1 MSRFEFLMMIAA
13 VVVAV
18 GMTEIVGGWGRLM
31 RTRVVVKPDWLHLGW
46 TVVILFSLIQYWV
59 GMWSYNQLPIDYMGQ
74 IFFLI
79 IPTLFGVL
87 AAFAITP
94 DVPMEQELDVR
105 EYYWAK
111 RRAVFLPLAAY
122 VAMAL
127 IADLVIVGVDKVEM
141 SEVYPLR
148 RWYVGGRSVDAYE
161 TCVGA
166 CVCFGRV
173 DRQHHQI
180 FVHALLGLR
189 RAMDRLDGGS
199 WPKVRLARKRVLRPL
214 WRKHGDS

>member
-31 RTRVVVKPDWLHLGW
+31 RTRAVVKPDWLHLGW

-59 GMWSYNQLPIDYMGQ
+59 GMWAYNQLPIDYMGQ

-94 DVPMEQELDVR
+94 DVPMEGELVVR

-111 RRAVFLPLAAY
+111 RAAVFLPLAAY
-122 VAMAL
+122 VVAAL
-127 IADLVIVGVDKVEM
+127 LADLVILGADKVEI
-141 SEVYPLR
+141 
-148 RWYVGGRSVDAYE
+148 GDAVPFV
-161 TCVGA
+161 VGA
-166 CVCFGRV
+166 
-173 DRQHHQI
+173 
-180 FVHALLGLR
+180 ALISVLT
-189 RAMDRLDGGS
+189 MTKRLWIHTAVLSGWAANLIVS
-199 WPKVRLARKRVLRPL
+199 VFLRPSDL
-214 WRKHGDS
+214 VTQWIG

>member
-1 MSRFEFLMMIAA
+1 MTRFEFLMMIAA

-31 RTRVVVKPDWLHLGW
+31 RTRAVVNADWLHLGW
-46 TVVILFSLIQYWV
+46 TIWILVTLIQYWI
-59 GMWSYNQLPIDYMGQ
+59 GMWSYNPLQIDYMVQ

-94 DVPMEQELDVR
+94 DVPMEGELDVR

-111 RRAVFLPLAAY
+111 RTAVFLPLAAF

-127 IADLVIVGVDKVEM
+127 IADLVIVGVAKVGIYEAI
-141 SEVYPLR
+141 P
-148 RWYVGGRSVDAYE
+148 YV
-161 TCVGA
+161 VGA
-166 CVCFGRV
+166 LMLSLLTLTQRV
-173 DRQHHQI
+173 WFHVAVLAGSVVNFIQFLFLHSSD
-180 FVHALLGLR
+180 
-189 RAMDRLDGGS
+189 LD
-199 WPKVRLARKRVLRPL
+199 AR
-214 WRKHGDS
+214 WIG